1 MSADDFAKIADML
14 TTKPTT
20 NAYIEGRININ
31 TASAEVLACLPGIS
45 DTPDLA
51 QTLVTYRQSNPDKL
65 GSVAWIADALSQNS
79 SVLTALQTNDCIT
92 VRSYQ
97 FSADIAALGPNG
109 RGYHRTRF
117 IFDTADG
124 SPKIVYRQDL
134 THLGWALGRQVR
146 QTWLAKATQ

>member
-1 MSADDFAKIADML
+1 MSADDFAKIADFL
-14 TTKPTT
+14 TATT
-20 NAYIEGRININ
+20 NSYIEGRININ
-31 TASAEVLACLPGIS
+31 TASPEVLACLPGIS

-51 QTLVTYRQSNPDKL
+51 QTLVSYRQSNPGKL
-65 GSVAWIADALSQNS
+65 GSIAWVADALSQNS
-79 SVLTALQTNDCIT
+79 STLTALATNDCIT

-97 FSADIAALGPNG
+97 FTADIAALGPNG

-134 THLGWALGRQVR
+134 THLGWALGKQVR